1 MRLRQ
6 AEPATTLPKIAVDPR
21 NIPRVVERFELTRL
35 FLRPSSIPSPHM
47 LRHVRLAPRWQY

>member
-35 FLRPSSIPSPHM
+35 FLRPSSIS
-47 LRHVRLAPRWQY
+47 